1 MIKKKT
7 LTKAESSAVLFKTLG
22 DTNRFR
28 TLTLLQ
34 KSRRGLGVGS
44 IANTLNMSHSAA
56 SHLLAVLLEN
66 DLVVGERNGREVTYT
81 LASSTRAKALVRVLQ
96 AV

>member
-7 LTKAESSAVLFKTLG
+7 LTKAESSAVLFKILG

-28 TLTLLQ
+28 VLVLLH
-34 KSRRGLGVGS
+34 KSRRGLGVGG
-44 IANTLNMSHSAA
+44 IAEALDMSHSAT
-56 SHLLAVLLEN
+56 SHLLAVLVEH
-66 DLVVGERNGREVTYT
+66 DLVVGERNGREVIYI
-81 LASSTRAKALVRVLQ
+81 LAASARARSLVRVLQ